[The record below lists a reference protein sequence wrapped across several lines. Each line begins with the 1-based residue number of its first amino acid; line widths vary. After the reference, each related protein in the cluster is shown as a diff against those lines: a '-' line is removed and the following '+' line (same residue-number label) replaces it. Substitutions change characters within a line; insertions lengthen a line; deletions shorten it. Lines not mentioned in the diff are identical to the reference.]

1 MEITGRIVQKLV
13 LFSLAMLIVP
23 MVAFP
28 AQFGTQLAR
37 GSLITVLYELAYYG
51 FVVYML
57 KRRGGLVQLMPAA
70 GICLVY
76 RLLMGALF
84 GLTISALYSMDTRL
98 SLTFGLSSYLP
109 GILFHVALAPFVL
122 KTLIDQYYQA
132 VLPATRPKFD
142 RAEPEGIEHGR
153 TSLAVSKERGFV
165 FDQSPQQPEVVRS
178 EVESE
183 LTSSPKPVPDQP
195 TSGDA
200 HGFDR
205 AVRYIGEHGSVHL
218 AAVVDSEGL
227 LLANYVRGSYDPE
240 EWAPLALLFQSSSSR
255 ILARGR
261 LGSPEK
267 IDFRLSDTRL
277 SVATGQ
283 GFSLMVISE
292 RQSDDVLGIRINQA
306 LEMIRK
312 FVDERYSDKLNLNA
326 ESIHVRS
333 AE

>member
-57 KRRGGLVQLMPAA
+57 KRRGGLLQLMPAA

-84 GLTISALYSMDTRL
+84 GLTISALYSMDARL

-109 GILFHVALAPFVL
+109 GILFHVVMAPFVL
-122 KTLIDQYYQA
+122 KALIDQYYQA
-132 VLPATRPKFD
+132 VLPAQRAKFD
-142 RAEPEGIEHGR
+142 HPETEGVEQGR
-153 TSLAVSKERGFV
+153 TSLAVSKDRGFV
-165 FDQSPQQPEVVRS
+165 SDQTPQQPEVVRA
-178 EVESE
+178 EIAPES
-183 LTSSPKPVPDQP
+183 TSSPRAISEPPS
-195 TSGDA
+195 SGDA

-205 AVRYIGEHGSVHL
+205 AVKYIGEHGSVHL
-218 AAVVDSEGL
+218 AAVVDVEGL
-227 LLANYVRGSYDPE
+227 LLANYVRGSFDPE

-267 IDFRLSDTRL
+267 IDFRLADTRL

-283 GFSLMVISE
+283 GFSLIVISE

-312 FVDERYSDKLNLNA
+312 FVDERYSGKLNSNA
-326 ESIHVRS
+326 ERIHVRS